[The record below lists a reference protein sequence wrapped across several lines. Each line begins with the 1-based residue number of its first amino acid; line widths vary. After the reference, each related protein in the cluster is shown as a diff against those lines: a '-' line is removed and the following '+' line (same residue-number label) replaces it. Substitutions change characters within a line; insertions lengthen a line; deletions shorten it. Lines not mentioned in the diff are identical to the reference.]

1 MKVGQRLKSPV
12 CTTNV
17 VVVRAAEVT
26 LSCGGAP
33 MVEKLEGEPSGEVAA
48 GLDGGTNLGNCSLHA
63 ASGLAV
69 MCVAAGAVSVSVDC
83 VVLEL
88 KAPMLMPPSALP
100 LLSILML

>member
-48 GLDGGTNLGNCSLHA
+48 GLDGGTNLGKRYLHA
-63 ASGLAV
+63 ESGLEV
-69 MCVAAGAVSVSVDC
+69 MCVAAGAGSLSVDG

-88 KAPMLMPPSALP
+88 KAAKSLP
-100 LLSILML
+100 ASD